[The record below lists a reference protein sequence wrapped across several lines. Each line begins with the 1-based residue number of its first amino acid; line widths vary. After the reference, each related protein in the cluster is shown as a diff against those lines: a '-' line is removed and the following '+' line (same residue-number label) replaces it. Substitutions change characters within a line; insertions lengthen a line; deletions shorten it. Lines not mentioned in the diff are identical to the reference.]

1 MEKPKPKEGMRKFPC
16 EVTTVRLVSFSFVP
30 ALKKLPT
37 ESTVTL
43 GEEERQ
49 PMRRSNEYVGMLK
62 EAAAG
67 QTMSGDGVFK
77 ADFVYVGGDVDEGDP
92 GDRRTRLAKE
102 TTVRQEAHSQLNL
115 SAEHMMQG
123 QLTPSQI
130 TAPSESTARISLN
143 MSPAI
148 NAVMETANDK
158 HRSTDVRGCDA
169 SFGSK
174 VSPGLLLNQVPDKW
188 TTLISDRG
196 VTHSAELLETPASSR
211 ESVLSEDWFGPRVL
225 SSEGS
230 PASLS
235 RTISPCSSV
244 RSGVFTPSVIRVK
257 RHSLAPGSS
266 LVWNLQPCLSPASSL
281 APSPCPPSP
290 RTGRAW
296 HRPPPTQLTLLTAI
310 LRKGRLPV
318 LSSVQ
323 QRAYS
328 PCWPISAVSLSSC
341 SACNAAAKLA
351 LFCPGVARSGKG
363 QTAIAAPQR
372 EALHM
377 LTHGPESQC
386 LRCLTPPPS
395 PDLFESNTFDP
406 PVRSLSQS
414 PQYALRQGSTNFTW
428 QRVTSPTQQRGVTS
442 PTQQRGVTSPT
453 QQHGFTSLTQQ
464 CRVTSPTQQHGVT
477 SLTQQWRVTSPTQQL
492 AVTSPTQQCGV
503 TSPTQQHGV
512 TSPTQQ
518 HGVTSPTQQHGVTSP
533 TQQRGVT
540 SPTQQRGV
548 TSPTQQR
555 GVTSPTQQRGVTSP
569 TQQHG
574 FTSLT
579 QQCRVTSPT
588 QQHGVTSLTQQ
599 WRVTSPTQQLAVTS
613 PTQQCGVTSPTQQ
626 HGVTS
631 PTQQHGVTS
640 PTQQHGVTSQTQ
652 QCGVT
657 SLTQQCRV
665 TMPTQ
670 QHGVTSPT
678 QQCGVSSPTLQST
691 VTSPTQQCGVSYQT
705 LQSTVISPTQQS
717 DAASPISPSAPV
729 TRAAPAVQNLP
740 FSINP
745 QGTLPPVSNRVLSSS
760 FLRLRS
766 LALKNS
772 SPSPC
777 ATGDCPAPS
786 PVPKLSCTPV
796 SKLSCTPEPK
806 LSCTPEPT
814 LSYTPEPKL
823 SCTPEP
829 KLSCTPEPKL
839 SCTPEPK
846 LSSSPVPKLSFTPEP
861 KLTSNPVPR
870 LTYTLEPR
878 RDDIQSSPAPSPVP
892 KLTFVPSPSCSEAR
906 CLSPLQTSIRM
917 SPLSEKLCPQPPAC
931 RLSPSPWTPTLSP
944 SPSAS
949 LCTLGL
955 LSPLPDSHSST
966 PDRLSL
972 SPSPATSSRDLLTPS
987 PSVSPSLSPSASPV
1001 PKSDSDRAGRK
1012 RKYKIKS
1019 SYKAFAAIPTNT
1031 LLLEQQ
1037 AIDDKVEK
1045 EGCPLEAEADRVTET
1060 HSEMCSP
1067 AQLRQQS
1074 EELYAAI
1081 DQVLLDP
1088 LPMHRSQSA
1097 PLPSETLEDAEV
1109 PRRLTSLPRSA
1120 GRETKYANFHLQP
1133 SGSAERNPTKPG
1145 VIRPV
1150 TVIPKLTEEEEDFPN
1165 PFRQQ
1170 YLEETPEEQSQKFV
1184 RTPAGQTAQLAED
1197 RRAAGSPTFRKGDVR
1212 RTDEMVLLITEK
1224 EVTRTPPV
1232 AEGSSKLGPASFNTA
1247 RVKTE
1252 VRETHI

>member
-49 PMRRSNEYVGMLK
+49 PMRRSNEYVGTLK

-92 GDRRTRLAKE
+92 GNRRTRLAKE

-211 ESVLSEDWFGPRVL
+211 ESVLSEDWFGPRFL

-290 RTGRAW
+290 GTGRAW

-351 LFCPGVARSGKG
+351 LFCPGVARSGKA

-428 QRVTSPTQQRGVTS
+428 QRVTSPTQERGVTS

-492 AVTSPTQQCGV
+492 EVTSPTQQCGV

-518 HGVTSPTQQHGVTSP
+518 HGVTSPTQQCGVSSPTLQSTVTSS
-533 TQQRGVT
+533 TQQCGIS
-540 SPTQQRGV
+540 SPTLQS
-548 TSPTQQR
+548 T
-555 GVTSPTQQRGVTSP
+555 VTSPTQQRGVTSP

-588 QQHGVTSLTQQ
+588 QQHGV
-599 WRVTSPTQQLAVTS
+599 
-613 PTQQCGVTSPTQQ
+613 
-626 HGVTS
+626 
-631 PTQQHGVTS
+631 
-640 PTQQHGVTSQTQ
+640 
-652 QCGVT
+652 
-657 SLTQQCRV
+657 
-665 TMPTQ
+665 
-670 QHGVTSPT
+670 
-678 QQCGVSSPTLQST
+678 
-691 VTSPTQQCGVSYQT
+691 SYQT
-705 LQSTVISPTQQS
+705 LQSTVISPTQQHGVTSLTQKS

-729 TRAAPAVQNLP
+729 TKAAPAVQNLP

-745 QGTLPPVSNRVLSSS
+745 QGTLPPVSNPVLSSS

-777 ATGDCPAPS
+777 ATGDCSAPS

-806 LSCTPEPT
+806 LSYTPEPKLSYTPEPKLTCTPVPRLTYTPEPKPTCTPEPK
-814 LSYTPEPKL
+814 LFCTPEPKL

-829 KLSCTPEPKL
+829 KLSSSPVPKLSFTPEPKLTSNPVPRLTYTPEPKPTCTPEPKLFCTPEPKL

-972 SPSPATSSRDLLTPS
+972 SPSPATSSHDLLTPS

-1109 PRRLTSLPRSA
+1109 PRA
-1120 GRETKYANFHLQP
+1120 IFHLQP
-1133 SGSAERNPTKPG
+1133 SGSAERNLTKPG

-1170 YLEETPEEQSQKFV
+1170 YLEETPEEQSQKPRHPIVTVHENEALSCSEFV

-1197 RRAAGSPTFRKGDVR
+1197 RRDAGSPTFRKGDVR

-1224 EVTRTPPV
+1224 EVTSTPPV

>member
-49 PMRRSNEYVGMLK
+49 PMRRSNEYVGTLK

-92 GDRRTRLAKE
+92 GNRRTRLAKE

-244 RSGVFTPSVIRVK
+244 
-257 RHSLAPGSS
+257 SLAS
-266 LVWNLQPCLSPASSL
+266 
-281 APSPCPPSP
+281 SPCPPSP
-290 RTGRAW
+290 GTGRAW

-351 LFCPGVARSGKG
+351 LFCPGVARSGKA

-406 PVRSLSQS
+406 PRS
-414 PQYALRQGSTNFTW
+414 
-428 QRVTSPTQQRGVTS
+428 
-442 PTQQRGVTSPT
+442 
-453 QQHGFTSLTQQ
+453 
-464 CRVTSPTQQHGVT
+464 C
-477 SLTQQWRVTSPTQQL
+477 
-492 AVTSPTQQCGV
+492 
-503 TSPTQQHGV
+503 
-512 TSPTQQ
+512 
-518 HGVTSPTQQHGVTSP
+518 
-533 TQQRGVT
+533 
-540 SPTQQRGV
+540 
-548 TSPTQQR
+548 
-555 GVTSPTQQRGVTSP
+555 
-569 TQQHG
+569 
-574 FTSLT
+574 
-579 QQCRVTSPT
+579 
-588 QQHGVTSLTQQ
+588 
-599 WRVTSPTQQLAVTS
+599 
-613 PTQQCGVTSPTQQ
+613 
-626 HGVTS
+626 
-631 PTQQHGVTS
+631 
-640 PTQQHGVTSQTQ
+640 
-652 QCGVT
+652 
-657 SLTQQCRV
+657 
-665 TMPTQ
+665 
-670 QHGVTSPT
+670 
-678 QQCGVSSPTLQST
+678 
-691 VTSPTQQCGVSYQT
+691 
-705 LQSTVISPTQQS
+705 
-717 DAASPISPSAPV
+717 AP
-729 TRAAPAVQNLP
+729 N
-740 FSINP
+740 
-745 QGTLPPVSNRVLSSS
+745 
-760 FLRLRS
+760 
-766 LALKNS
+766 
-772 SPSPC
+772 
-777 ATGDCPAPS
+777 
-786 PVPKLSCTPV
+786 
-796 SKLSCTPEPK
+796 
-806 LSCTPEPT
+806 
-814 LSYTPEPKL
+814 
-823 SCTPEP
+823 
-829 KLSCTPEPKL
+829 
-839 SCTPEPK
+839 
-846 LSSSPVPKLSFTPEP
+846 
-861 KLTSNPVPR
+861 
-870 LTYTLEPR
+870 
-878 RDDIQSSPAPSPVP
+878 
-892 KLTFVPSPSCSEAR
+892 
-906 CLSPLQTSIRM
+906 
-917 SPLSEKLCPQPPAC
+917 PAC

-1120 GRETKYANFHLQP
+1120 GRETKYAIFHLQP
-1133 SGSAERNPTKPG
+1133 SGSAERNLTKPG

-1170 YLEETPEEQSQKFV
+1170 YLEETPEEQSQKPRHPIVTVHENEALSCSEFV

-1224 EVTRTPPV
+1224 EVTSTPPV